1 MRRWRQM
8 MLAIGFIGIVMVLA
22 SLWMHARF
30 AISSPRSPNILT
42 GQTIQHCISRRC
54 PSTLYSTARYAY
66 ITQREHELFWR
77 LMNIGF
83 AGLFGGWAGI
93 VVPAKLADRRAGR
106 HRSIDEIMRDT

>member
-1 MRRWRQM
+1 M
-8 MLAIGFIGIVMVLA
+8 MLAMGFIGIVMVLA

-30 AISSPRSPNILT
+30 ATSSPRSPNILT

-54 PSTLYSTARYAY
+54 SSFWSEPRYAY
-66 ITQREHELFWR
+66 LTAREHKVFWG

-83 AGLFGGWAGI
+83 AALFGGWAGI